1 MTLHLLTGK
10 PVAVTHSKG
19 KGATINPEADFN
31 FEKKQW
37 SARRE
42 QGGKKGK
49 KKSPTKAAGKID
61 KKFQTIENFGSLS
74 NQNKSPRAQRRS
86 PGYKV
91 QIFNKI
97 FKALS
102 LTVAE

>member
-1 MTLHLLTGK
+1 MYELHFDSSPTRQDADTEQTLHIDIMH
-10 PVAVTHSKG
+10 VS
-19 KGATINPEADFN
+19 
-31 FEKKQW
+31 
-37 SARRE
+37 E
-42 QGGKKGK
+42 QQI
-49 KKSPTKAAGKID
+49 T
-61 KKFQTIENFGSLS
+61 T
-74 NQNKSPRAQRRS
+74 NKSPRAQRRS